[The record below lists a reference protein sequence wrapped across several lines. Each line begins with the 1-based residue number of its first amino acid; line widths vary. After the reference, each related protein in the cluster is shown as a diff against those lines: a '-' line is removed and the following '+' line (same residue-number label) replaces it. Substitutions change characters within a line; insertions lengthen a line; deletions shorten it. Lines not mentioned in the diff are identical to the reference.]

1 MTLDAWLVVGILVIM
16 FGLLIWDRWPTWAV
30 FSLAL
35 TAILTLNL
43 APEGAALSGFSNSG
57 VLTVVVL
64 YIVAAGMY
72 RTGAISMIIT
82 RVVGQPH
89 SEREAN
95 VKILPLTA
103 FGSAFLN
110 NTPIVAMLI
119 PVIADLG
126 RSARLAV
133 SKIYMSVSN
142 ASILGGT
149 ATLIGT
155 SSNLII
161 AGLVAA
167 SFGEDLGVFFPTR
180 VGLPLAI
187 IGLLFLLFVAPLL
200 LADRGGAEDTTVRRM
215 YRAEFYLPEGSQLA
229 GRTIAAAGFA
239 DPVGAELLTV
249 ERAGV
254 ETVEIAPELT
264 LEEGDTVVFASDIEA
279 LPNFWTTIG
288 LRAAN
293 PRTEAGHE
301 YGNRLVEAVVAEEAP
316 FVGRTIS
323 DTDLLEHHEKLVAI
337 SRRGVPV
344 DAALESTVIE
354 AGDNVVIE
362 VREEFLD
369 EPHEDV
375 YALTHRLRGFRVQRV
390 SRAIWALLIVLGM
403 ILLSAFGVM
412 SLFNAALL
420 AVIALI
426 AIGAISFSRAW
437 RSINWQT
444 YVVLAAAVG
453 IEPAITESGLA
464 DVISDAITSVAGDNE
479 LLALAVVFLGAIL
492 LTNIVTN
499 AAAAAIMFPIVVG
512 IVATLGVAWEPF
524 VVILMLGTSYVF
536 INPAGYQTHLM
547 VYEPGGYRFTDF
559 VKVGL
564 PLTVLLGVF
573 AVPLTAWLYP
583 I

>member
-95 VKILPLTA
+95 AKILPLTA

-167 SFGEDLGVFFPTR
+167 SFGEELGVFFPTR
-180 VGLPLAI
+180 VGFPLAI

-200 LADRGGAEDTTVRRM
+200 LSDREGAEDTTDRRL

-229 GRTIAAAGFA
+229 GRTVAAAGFA
-239 DPVGAELLTV
+239 EPVGAELRSV

-254 ETVEIAPELT
+254 GTIEIAPDLE
-264 LEEGDTVVFASDIEA
+264 LEEEDTVVF
-279 LPNFWTTIG
+279 
-288 LRAAN
+288 
-293 PRTEAGHE
+293 
-301 YGNRLVEAVVAEEAP
+301 
-316 FVGRTIS
+316 
-323 DTDLLEHHEKLVAI
+323 
-337 SRRGVPV
+337 
-344 DAALESTVIE
+344 
-354 AGDNVVIE
+354 
-362 VREEFLD
+362 
-369 EPHEDV
+369 
-375 YALTHRLRGFRVQRV
+375 
-390 SRAIWALLIVLGM
+390 
-403 ILLSAFGVM
+403 
-412 SLFNAALL
+412 
-420 AVIALI
+420 
-426 AIGAISFSRAW
+426 
-437 RSINWQT
+437 
-444 YVVLAAAVG
+444 
-453 IEPAITESGLA
+453 
-464 DVISDAITSVAGDNE
+464 
-479 LLALAVVFLGAIL
+479 
-492 LTNIVTN
+492 
-499 AAAAAIMFPIVVG
+499 
-512 IVATLGVAWEPF
+512 
-524 VVILMLGTSYVF
+524 
-536 INPAGYQTHLM
+536 
-547 VYEPGGYRFTDF
+547 
-559 VKVGL
+559 
-564 PLTVLLGVF
+564 
-573 AVPLTAWLYP
+573 
-583 I
+583 